1 MEKKINFL
9 YGRRSIEEYIQKK
22 IAEGS
27 DDFGIREVYTKR
39 NPSLDIKEILSQIPK
54 KIKVHELPPK
64 ELDQRFPT
72 INHQGLIFNLHDTKK
87 KDYKKD
93 FHGLKIY
100 LETNKTPVLILDR
113 IQDAGNLGNIIR
125 TAECFGFKTI
135 LVSEKDSVGIT
146 EAVARVSSGAIHHT
160 EIFTITNLFQ
170 AIELL
175 KEKGYWIVATSDRG
189 LDTWEKVPAAE
200 ECAVIMGNEK
210 EGVKRILLENADF
223 VCNIPMHGSV
233 SSLNVVVATGIVL
246 DRIQNR

>member
-22 IAEGS
+22 IEEGG
-27 DDFGIREVYTKR
+27 DFGIREIFTKK
-39 NPSLDIKEILSQIPK
+39 NPSLDIKEILNQIPK
-54 KIKVHELPPK
+54 KIKVHELAPK
-64 ELDQRFPT
+64 DLDQKFPS
-72 INHQGLIFNLHDTKK
+72 INHQGLILNLFETKK
-87 KDYKKD
+87 KEYKKD

-100 LETNKTPVLILDR
+100 LEDNRTPILILDR
-113 IQDAGNLGNIIR
+113 IQDAGNLGNILR

-135 LVSEKDSVGIT
+135 LISEKESVGIT
-146 EAVARVSSGAIHHT
+146 DAVARVSSGAIHHL

-170 AIELL
+170 AIEHL
-175 KEKGYWIVATSDRG
+175 KENGYWILATSDRG
-189 LDTWEKVPAAE
+189 LDSWEKAPNPN

-210 EGVKRILLENADF
+210 DGVKRILLENADF

-246 DRIQNR
+246 DRIMNR